1 VVDEPIE
8 TPGVESV
15 GDAPGVGERRRGGE
29 LVPALCFSA
38 GIVAGLA
45 LMVLYALGG
54 QTQLEGILL
63 FIALGGI
70 GAGLVSWSKRF
81 MTTAPET
88 EPRPRLASTEDEIK
102 SFSADFDQ
110 GEYQLERRAFLTKLL
125 VGALGALGLAALFP
139 IASLGPP
146 ARKSFRVSPY
156 RRGMRLV
163 TENGKPVRA
172 DSVNVNGVITVF
184 PDGDR
189 NDEFAQVVLI
199 GLDPQEVFVPRPGRE
214 DWTPRHLVAY
224 SKVCTHAGCP
234 VGLYQQNF
242 GELLCP
248 CHQSTFNVY
257 DGARPVFGPAATSLP
272 QLPLD
277 IDDEGYVIAA
287 GDLSGPPG
295 PAYWN
300 QQYLWKEDNP

>member
-1 VVDEPIE
+1 VADEPIDGPNDE
-8 TPGVESV
+8 GPNDEG
-15 GDAPGVGERRRGGE
+15 RRRGGE
-29 LVPALCFSA
+29 LVPALCLSA
-38 GIVAGLA
+38 AILAGLA
-45 LMVLYALGG
+45 LMVVYGLGG
-54 QTQLEGILL
+54 QTQIEGLLL
-63 FIALGGI
+63 FVALGGI

-88 EPRPRLASTEDEIK
+88 EPRPRLGSTDEEIE
-102 SFSADFDQ
+102 SFSEDFDQ
-110 GEYQLERRAFLTKLL
+110 GEYQLERRTFLTKLL

-156 RRGMRLV
+156 KKGTRLV
-163 TENGKPVRA
+163 TENGDPVRA

-184 PDGDR
+184 PEHDV

-199 GLDPQEVFVPRPGRE
+199 GLDPQREFTPRPGRE
-214 DWTPRHLVAY
+214 DWTPRHLAAF

-234 VGLYQQNF
+234 VALYEQNY

-257 DGARPVFGPAATSLP
+257 DAARPVFGPAARSLP

-277 IDDEGYVIAA
+277 IDDEGFVIAA
-287 GDLSGPPG
+287 GELSGPPG
-295 PAYWN
+295 PSYWN
-300 QQYLWKEDNP
+300 QQYLWKEDNR

>member
-1 VVDEPIE
+1 MADEP
-8 TPGVESV
+8 TDKGAGPDRG
-15 GDAPGVGERRRGGE
+15 ARRRGGE
-29 LVPALCFSA
+29 VVPALCLVA
-38 GIVAGLA
+38 AILAGLS
-45 LMVLYALGG
+45 VIVVYALGG
-54 QTQLEGILL
+54 QTQIEGVLL
-63 FIALGGI
+63 FVALGGI

-81 MTTAPET
+81 ITTAPEP
-88 EPRPRLASTEDEIK
+88 EPRPRLASTDEEIA
-102 SFSADFDQ
+102 SFSGDFDQ
-110 GEYQLERRAFLTKLL
+110 GEYQLERRTFLTKLL

-156 RRGMRLV
+156 TKGMRLV
-163 TENGKPVRA
+163 TENGEPVRA

-184 PDGDR
+184 PEHDV

-199 GLDPQEVFVPRPGRE
+199 GLDPQREFTPRPGRE
-214 DWTPRHLVAY
+214 DWTPRDLAAF

-248 CHQSTFNVY
+248 CHQSTFDVY
-257 DGARPVFGPAATSLP
+257 DAARPVFGPAATSLP

-277 IDDEGYVIAA
+277 IDAEGYVIAA
-287 GDLSGPPG
+287 GELSGPPG
-295 PAYWN
+295 PSYWN
-300 QQYLWKEDNP
+300 QQYLWKEDNQ

>member
-1 VVDEPIE
+1 VADEPNDA
-8 TPGVESV
+8 PV
-15 GDAPGVGERRRGGE
+15 GDPSGGDGRRRGGE
-29 LVPALCFSA
+29 LVPALCLSA
-38 GIVAGLA
+38 AIVAGLA
-45 LMVLYALGG
+45 LMVVYALGG
-54 QTQLEGILL
+54 QTQIEGVLL

-88 EPRPRLASTEDEIK
+88 EPRPRLGSTDEEIE

-110 GEYQLERRAFLTKLL
+110 GEYQLERRTFLTKLL

-156 RRGMRLV
+156 KKGMRLV
-163 TENGKPVRA
+163 TANGKPVRA

-184 PDGDR
+184 PEHDA

-199 GLDPQEVFVPRPGRE
+199 GLDPQREFTPRPGRE
-214 DWTPRHLVAY
+214 GWTPRDLAAY

-234 VGLYQQNF
+234 VGLYQQDF

-257 DGARPVFGPAATSLP
+257 DGARPIFGPAATSLP

-277 IDDEGYVIAA
+277 IDAEGYVIAA
-287 GDLSGPPG
+287 GELSGPPG
-295 PAYWN
+295 PSYWN
-300 QQYLWKEDNP
+300 QQYLWKEDNR